1 MPNYCAWP
9 NYLGWLSPPL
19 MSWSR
24 SPLSFWTNAGLKNV
38 VRRAMESAEEEEE
51 EEDPRPRGEGEEPLR
66 PRTKWEGMVECPNL
80 HF

>member
-1 MPNYCAWP
+1 
-9 NYLGWLSPPL
+9 

-38 VRRAMESAEEEEE
+38 VRRAMESAEEEE
-51 EEDPRPRGEGEEPLR
+51 DPPRPRAEGEEPLR

-80 HF
+80 DF